1 MAFVYIGLGTNMGNR
16 NENLVQAINL
26 LNRKGA
32 SVIRVSGI
40 YDSEPWGF
48 TSKNKFLNQVIKVE
62 TSLEPL
68 ILLELILQ
76 IENEMGRTRHIS
88 GYEDRIIDI
97 DILIYDNRIIKSKK
111 LEIPHKQMH
120 SRAFVLAPLLE
131 IAPDLVHPVLNKSIK
146 DLHKELPL

>member
-62 TSLEPL
+62 TSLEPF